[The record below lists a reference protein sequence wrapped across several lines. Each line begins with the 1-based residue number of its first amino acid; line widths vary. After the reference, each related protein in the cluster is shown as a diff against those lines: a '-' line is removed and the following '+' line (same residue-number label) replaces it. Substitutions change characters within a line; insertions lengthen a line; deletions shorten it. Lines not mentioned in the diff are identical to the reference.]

1 MCCHI
6 ACGTLIEVGRR
17 CCWERL
23 KKKEKYL
30 KVTEELK
37 KKRRILYG
45 AFRTIKRGNMQ
56 GNDIIKRVLKQ

>member
-30 KVTEELK
+30 KVTKEF
-37 KKRRILYG
+37 KKREG
-45 AFRTIKRGNMQ
+45 SFM
-56 GNDIIKRVLKQ
+56 VLSELLSGETCKEMTSSIES